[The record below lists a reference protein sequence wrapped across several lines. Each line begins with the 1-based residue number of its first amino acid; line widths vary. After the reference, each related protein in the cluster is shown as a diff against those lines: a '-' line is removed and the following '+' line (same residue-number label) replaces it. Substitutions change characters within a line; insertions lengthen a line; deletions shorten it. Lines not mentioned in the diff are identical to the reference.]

1 MMTDH
6 QRNTLIIQM
15 YTIDRASVASIAN
28 ALRCSTSNIYR
39 ILKVKRT
46 KLRGRYTIKDIA
58 KNPEIQRKHRK
69 TLGKSPNHEAL
80 EKARALVEQGQT
92 YKVAAEACGV
102 TRSMIAGHMFRLN
115 RRKRL
120 GLTY

>member
-1 MMTDH
+1 MLTDH
-6 QRNTLIIQM
+6 QRNKIVVQM
-15 YTIDRASVASIAN
+15 YTIDRASIASIAKTV
-28 ALRCSTSNIYR
+28 RCSTSNIYR

-46 KLRGRYTIKDIA
+46 KLRGRYTVKDIA
-58 KNPEIQRKHRK
+58 KNSDVQRRHRK

-80 EKARALVEQGQT
+80 ERARALVEQGQT

-102 TRSMIAGHMFRLN
+102 TRSMVAGHMFR
-115 RRKRL
+115 RKKRKRL